1 MSDANKRQIAGTHYQ
16 RGERMQHWDM
26 VNEFELDY
34 FQGQITKYLF
44 RWKYK
49 NGVEDLQKALH
60 YMEKYIEIAKLDGGP
75 R

>member
-1 MSDANKRQIAGTHYQ
+1 
-16 RGERMQHWDM
+16 